1 MTVSQLVLLGNLVAD
16 PDVTELS
23 DGRRLTRL
31 RVAANSRL
39 QDPST
44 GRWKDGDTTF
54 LTVVAWRAL
63 ADSARSLRKGE
74 RILVVGQLR
83 QYDYARQDRRN
94 TGYEV
99 QAEHIARPL
108 DAVSFAADL
117 TASNGTGSHPT
128 KAVQG
133 ASSPSPLAGDSG
145 RNGRGDTAG
154 DGLG

>member
-16 PDVTELS
+16 PDVSELP
-23 DGRRLTRL
+23 DGRL
-31 RVAANSRL
+31 RIAANSRL

-63 ADSARSLRKGE
+63 ADSARTLRKGE
-74 RILVVGQLR
+74 RILVIGQLR
-83 QYDYARQDRRN
+83 QYDYARQSQRN

-108 DAVSFAADL
+108 ETVGLADGRDL
-117 TASNGTGSHPT
+117 VTVNGNGSHPT
-128 KAVQG
+128 PAKVVHG
-133 ASSPSPLAGDSG
+133 ASSPAAVAGDCG
-145 RNGRGDTAG
+145 RNGGVDTGG
-154 DGLG
+154 DGLS